1 MDNRLDIWEN
11 YLNKKALYSVLVF
24 ILLLIIIKIHT
35 AKPLNI
41 KVLGDIS
48 GSKSLFDNIIDKKNY
63 IEFKYKKGR
72 DPGCILSLD
81 NHRYIKKVTIY
92 YIKEYLPKDTIIE
105 FSPDL
110 FRWNKVEPKKRFKKI
125 DSNIRMVEYS
135 TYNKAARFIRLSF
148 KNNDKKD
155 IRISEIKI
163 EINDKLKVSKSEL
176 KVLNRY
182 EYSIKLKLR
191 TDIEAISL
199 FKYGLSL
206 NSLHDGPVLVN
217 YSTGNV
223 VNITGLLKGTEYY
236 IMGIAKDC
244 NGNLK
249 YSSPIKVK
257 TKGIPLPLI
266 IRIKAGNIKH
276 NSFILDFTSNIE
288 TKYDIYYGYSG
299 KSLKKKSYLK
309 FKKDH
314 RAEFKDLKPETLFYY
329 KAEIIDKFNNK
340 KRSKLLNI
348 KLLPEN
354 IGAKSKITGDFKYTG
369 ESLGPKLEKGSHS
382 RLVDWD
388 FSYMNGS
395 VMSGNINLKDQK
407 LIFDLKKVTAVKRIE
422 FIWWALIYST
432 DFKVEISR
440 DNKKWS
446 MIKKH
451 AGVDK
456 KIRCDF
462 SVRPPYAVSRI
473 KINKKCRYIRA
484 TCKQRKYTSRFPQYV
499 NLRLLEVLIIP
510 DIVKELPIKPVL
522 VR

>member
-1 MDNRLDIWEN
+1 MK
-11 YLNKKALYSVLVF
+11 KKALYTALAF
-24 ILLLIIIKIHT
+24 ILLLIIFNIHA
-35 AKPLNI
+35 AKSLNI

-63 IEFKYKKGR
+63 TEFEYKKGR

-81 NHRYIKKVTIY
+81 NHRYIKKIMIY
-92 YIKEYLPKDTIIE
+92 YIKDYSPKNTIIE

-110 FRWNKVEPKKRFKKI
+110 FHWNKAEPKKRFKKI

-135 TYNKAARFIRLSF
+135 IYNKAARFIRLIF
-148 KNNDKKD
+148 QNNDKKD

-163 EINDKLKVSKSEL
+163 EINDKLKVNKAEL

-182 EYSIKLKLR
+182 EHSVKLKLR
-191 TDIEAISL
+191 TDIEAMSL

-217 YSTGNV
+217 YSTENV

-236 IMGIAKDC
+236 IIGIAKDC
-244 NGNLK
+244 NENVK

-266 IRIKAGNIKH
+266 TRIKAGNIKH
-276 NSFILDFTSNIE
+276 DSFILDFTGNIE
-288 TKYDIYYGYSG
+288 TKYDIYFGYSG
-299 KSLKKKSYLK
+299 KSLKKKKYLN
-309 FKKDH
+309 FNKDH
-314 RAEFKDLKPETLFYY
+314 RIEFKDLKPETLFYY
-329 KAEIIDKFNNK
+329 KIEIIDKFNNK
-340 KRSKLLNI
+340 KRSKLLNV

-354 IGAKSKITGDFKYTG
+354 IGAKSEITGDFKYTG
-369 ESLGPKLEKGSHS
+369 ESLGPKLEKGSGC

-395 VMSGNINLKDQK
+395 VMSGNINSKDQK
-407 LIFDLKKVTAVKRIE
+407 LIFDLKKVIPVKKIE

-440 DNKKWS
+440 DNKKWV

-451 AGVDK
+451 AGIDK
-456 KIRCDF
+456 KIKYDF
-462 SVRPPYAVSRI
+462 SVGSPYVVSRI
-473 KINKKCRYIRA
+473 KVNKKCRYIRA
-484 TCKQRKYTSRFPQYV
+484 TCKKRKYTSKFPQYV
-499 NLRLLEVLIIP
+499 NLRLLEVIIIP
-510 DIVKELPIKPVL
+510 DTIKKLQIKPVL
-522 VR
+522 IR